1 MPSLQIHNLYEHD
14 KSEQMEDLLSLS
26 RGPLQNSTCFAGYD
40 MNGFRFRIE
49 SRDKNRCTQNS
60 GVVVSAEGSTISENA
75 EYYGILTRDNR
86 ASISWGK
93 TCAIISL
100 QVG

>member
-1 MPSLQIHNLYEHD
+1 
-14 KSEQMEDLLSLS
+14 
-26 RGPLQNSTCFAGYD
+26 

-75 EYYGILTRDNR
+75 GYYGILTE
-86 ASISWGK
+86 
-93 TCAIISL
+93 IIEL
-100 QVG
+100 QFLVPLFRCKWVDVFNKKEG